1 MWLSSP
7 DTAVRSARQGLRAER
22 FDVEE
27 SMADKQTRQQGN
39 EPAAGE
45 SRQTKQQGNEK
56 RTGKSRQ
63 TQQQREARR
72 RRAEARRRRERQLR
86 IRMTIVAV
94 LFIVMAA
101 GIGFAAFR
109 IHRRN
114 VAEEAAAAEASRK
127 VAEEAA
133 AEASRKAAQEAAA
146 AEASRKAAQ
155 EAAAAGSSGKAAEN
169 AAAGSSGKAAQDA
182 SAGSSGKAAQEA
194 KASEDAAQKSSRE
207 KAEEEG
213 ALAASRKAAEE
224 EKARAEAAKIPGLNA
239 SYDFKATEN
248 TAEIPEDVGS
258 GYAVLVDLVDGTV
271 VAGRDYDTEMNPA
284 SMTKILTLLVAVENI
299 NLKKLDEDT
308 FEITQDITDYVYSN
322 QMSQVGWNIGDTP
335 TIRSLLYGTILPS
348 GADAALALAEYT
360 AGSQEEFVDM
370 MNKKLEELGI
380 SDTAHFT
387 NVVGAYD
394 EDHYCTALDMAT
406 ILRAAIDNET
416 CREVLS
422 CRYYEVPPSG
432 GEESPS
438 IDISNWFL
446 RRIEDKDTHGTV
458 ICGKTGYVSEA
469 GFCAASYQESDD
481 GGHYICVTADGAGIW
496 PCIYDHV
503 EIYSTF
509 TE

>member
-1 MWLSSP
+1 M
-7 DTAVRSARQGLRAER
+7 TG
-22 FDVEE
+22 
-27 SMADKQTRQQGN
+27 MADKQIRQQDKRQKAGDRREKRPEDVRQQAGG
-39 EPAAGE
+39 EPVRQSAGE
-45 SRQTKQQGNEK
+45 SSGDDRQA
-56 RTGKSRQ
+56 RQ
-63 TQQQREARR
+63 RREARR
-72 RRAEARRRRERQLR
+72 LRAAAARRRRERQIR
-86 IRMTIVAV
+86 IRMAI
-94 LFIVMAA
+94 LAA
-101 GIGFAAFR
+101 IFVILAGGIGFAAFR

-114 VAEEAAAAEASRK
+114 VLEQEAAAAASRK
-127 VAEEAA
+127 IAEEAA
-133 AEASRKAAQEAAA
+133 AEASRKAAEEAA
-146 AEASRKAAQ
+146 AEASRKAAE
-155 EAAAAGSSGKAAEN
+155 EAAAEASRKAAEE
-169 AAAGSSGKAAQDA
+169 AAAEASRKAAE
-182 SAGSSGKAAQEA
+182 EA
-194 KASEDAAQKSSRE
+194 KAAEDAAQKSSRE

-239 SYDFKATEN
+239 SYDFKATDK
-248 TAEIPEDVGS
+248 TAEMPEEVES
-258 GYAVLVDLVDGTV
+258 SYAVLVDLVDGTV
-271 VAGRDYDTEMNPA
+271 VAGKDYDTIMNPA

-299 NLKKLDEDT
+299 DLKRLDTDT
-308 FEITQDITDYVYSN
+308 FEITQDITDYVFTN

-348 GADAALALAEYT
+348 GADAAQALAEYT
-360 AGSQEEFVDM
+360 AGSQEKFVDM

-422 CRYYEVPPSG
+422 CHYYEVPPSG
-432 GEESPS
+432 GEDSPS

-458 ICGKTGYVSEA
+458 ICAKTGYVSES
-469 GFCAASYQESDD
+469 GFCAASYQESDN
-481 GGHYICVTADGAGIW
+481 GGHYICVTADTYSTWA
-496 PCIYDHV
+496 CIYDHV
-503 EIYSTF
+503 DIYTAF

>member
-1 MWLSSP
+1 
-7 DTAVRSARQGLRAER
+7 
-22 FDVEE
+22 
-27 SMADKQTRQQGN
+27 MADNQTNQQVNELKAGGSRETIQKVN
-39 EPAAGE
+39 EPKAGRSRE
-45 SRQTKQQGNEK
+45 TNQQVNEPKAGRSRQTKE
-56 RTGKSRQ
+56 
-63 TQQQREARR
+63 QREARK

-86 IRMTIVAV
+86 IRMTIVFV
-94 LFIVMAA
+94 LFVVMAA
-101 GIGFAAFR
+101 GIGVAAVR

-114 VAEEAAAAEASRK
+114 VAQQEAAAAASRK
-127 VAEEAA
+127 VAE
-133 AEASRKAAQEAAA
+133 EAAA

-155 EAAAAGSSGKAAEN
+155 EAK
-169 AAAGSSGKAAQDA
+169 QT
-182 SAGSSGKAAQEA
+182 
-194 KASEDAAQKSSRE
+194 EDAAQKASRE

-248 TAEIPEDVGS
+248 TAEIPEGVGS

-271 VAGRDYDTEMNPA
+271 VAGREYDTEMNPA

-299 NLKKLDEDT
+299 NLKKLDTDT
-308 FEITQDITDYVYSN
+308 FEITQDITDYVFTN

-360 AGSQEEFVDM
+360 AGSQEAFVDL

-422 CRYYEVPPSG
+422 CHYYEVPPSG

-458 ICGKTGYVSEA
+458 ICGKTGYVSES

-503 EIYSTF
+503 EIYTTF

>member
-1 MWLSSP
+1 
-7 DTAVRSARQGLRAER
+7 
-22 FDVEE
+22 
-27 SMADKQTRQQGN
+27 MADNQTKQQENELKAGVSRQTKQQEN
-39 EPAAGE
+39 VLKAGG
-45 SRQTKQQGNEK
+45 SRQTKQQGNEPK
-56 RTGKSRQ
+56 AGRSRQ
-63 TQQQREARR
+63 TKQQREARK
-72 RRAEARRRRERQLR
+72 RRAEARRRRERQIR
-86 IRMTIVAV
+86 IRMTIVVVMFV
-94 LFIVMAA
+94 LMAA
-101 GIGFAAFR
+101 GIGFAAFK

-114 VAEEAAAAEASRK
+114 VAQQEAAAEASRK
-127 VAEEAA
+127 VAEETAAAEASRKAAEEAAA

-146 AEASRKAAQ
+146 AEASRKAQ
-155 EAAAAGSSGKAAEN
+155 EANGAE
-169 AAAGSSGKAAQDA
+169 DA
-182 SAGSSGKAAQEA
+182 S
-194 KASEDAAQKSSRE
+194 QKSSRE

-248 TAEIPEDVGS
+248 TAEIPESVGS

-299 NLKKLDEDT
+299 NLKKLDTDT
-308 FEITQDITDYVYSN
+308 FEITQDITDYVYTN

-360 AGSQEEFVDM
+360 AGSQEAFVDL

-422 CRYYEVPPSG
+422 CHYYEVPPSG

-458 ICGKTGYVSEA
+458 ICGKTGYVSES

-503 EIYSTF
+503 EIYTTF

>member
-1 MWLSSP
+1 
-7 DTAVRSARQGLRAER
+7 
-22 FDVEE
+22 
-27 SMADKQTRQQGN
+27 MADKQTRQQEN
-39 EPAAGE
+39 EPRTGG
-45 SRQTKQQGNEK
+45 SRQTKQQENEP
-56 RTGKSRQ
+56 RTGGSQQTRQQENEPKTGGSRQ
-63 TQQQREARR
+63 TKQQREARK
-72 RRAEARRRRERQLR
+72 RRAETARKRREKQLR
-86 IRMTIVAV
+86 IRMTILAV
-94 LFIVMAA
+94 LFIVMAG

-109 IHRRN
+109 IHRRD
-114 VAEEAAAAEASRK
+114 VLEQEAAAAASRK

-146 AEASRKAAQ
+146 AGA
-155 EAAAAGSSGKAAEN
+155 SGKAV
-169 AAAGSSGKAAQDA
+169 
-182 SAGSSGKAAQEA
+182 QEA
-194 KASEDAAQKSSRE
+194 QTSEDAAQKSSRE

-224 EKARAEAAKIPGLNA
+224 EKARAEAARIPGLNA

-248 TAEIPEDVGS
+248 TEEMPESVGS

-308 FEITQDITDYVYSN
+308 FEITQDITDYVYTN

-360 AGSQEEFVDM
+360 AGSQEEFIDM

-458 ICGKTGYVSEA
+458 VCGKTGYVSEA

-481 GGHYICVTADGAGIW
+481 GGHYICVTADGAGTW

>member
-1 MWLSSP
+1 
-7 DTAVRSARQGLRAER
+7 
-22 FDVEE
+22 
-27 SMADKQTRQQGN
+27 MADKQTRQQEN
-39 EPAAGE
+39 EPRTGG
-45 SRQTKQQGNEK
+45 SRQTKQQENEP
-56 RTGKSRQ
+56 RTGGSRQ
-63 TQQQREARR
+63 TRQQENEPKTGGSRQTKQQREARK
-72 RRAEARRRRERQLR
+72 RRAETARKRREKQLR
-86 IRMTIVAV
+86 IRMTILAV
-94 LFIVMAA
+94 LFIVMAG

-109 IHRRN
+109 IHRRD
-114 VAEEAAAAEASRK
+114 VLEQEAAAAASRK

-133 AEASRKAAQEAAA
+133 AEASRKAAQEAAVAEASRKAAQEAAA

-155 EAAAAGSSGKAAEN
+155 EAAAAGASGKAV
-169 AAAGSSGKAAQDA
+169 
-182 SAGSSGKAAQEA
+182 QEA
-194 KASEDAAQKSSRE
+194 QTSEDAAQKSSRE

-224 EKARAEAAKIPGLNA
+224 EKARAEAARIPGLNA

-248 TAEIPEDVGS
+248 TEEMPESVGS

-308 FEITQDITDYVYSN
+308 FEITQDITDYVYTN

-458 ICGKTGYVSEA
+458 VCGKTGYVSEA

-481 GGHYICVTADGAGIW
+481 GGHYICVTADGAGTW

>member
-1 MWLSSP
+1 
-7 DTAVRSARQGLRAER
+7 
-22 FDVEE
+22 
-27 SMADKQTRQQGN
+27 MADKQTRQQEN
-39 EPAAGE
+39 EPRTGG
-45 SRQTKQQGNEK
+45 SRQTKQQENEP
-56 RTGKSRQ
+56 RTGGSRQ
-63 TQQQREARR
+63 TRQQENEPKTGGSRQTKQQREARK
-72 RRAEARRRRERQLR
+72 RRAATARKRREKQLR
-86 IRMTIVAV
+86 IRMTILAV
-94 LFIVMAA
+94 LFIVMAG

-109 IHRRN
+109 IHRRDVLEQEAAAAASRK
-114 VAEEAAAAEASRK
+114 VAEEAAAEASRK
-127 VAEEAA
+127 AAEEAAA

-155 EAAAAGSSGKAAEN
+155 EAAAAGA
-169 AAAGSSGKAAQDA
+169 
-182 SAGSSGKAAQEA
+182 SGKAAQEA
-194 KASEDAAQKSSRE
+194 QTSEDAAQKSSRE

-224 EKARAEAAKIPGLNA
+224 EKARAEAARIPGLNA

-248 TAEIPEDVGS
+248 TEEMPESVGS

-308 FEITQDITDYVYSN
+308 FEITQDITDYVYTN

-458 ICGKTGYVSEA
+458 VCGKTGYVSEA

-481 GGHYICVTADGAGIW
+481 GGHYICVTADGAGTW

>member
-1 MWLSSP
+1 
-7 DTAVRSARQGLRAER
+7 
-22 FDVEE
+22 
-27 SMADKQTRQQGN
+27 MADNQTNQQVNELKAGGSRETNQQVN
-39 EPAAGE
+39 EPKAGR
-45 SRQTKQQGNEK
+45 SRQTKE
-56 RTGKSRQ
+56 
-63 TQQQREARR
+63 QREARK

-86 IRMTIVAV
+86 IRMTIVFV
-94 LFIVMAA
+94 LFVVMAA
-101 GIGFAAFR
+101 GIGVAAVR

-114 VAEEAAAAEASRK
+114 VAQQEAAAAASRKVAEEAAAAEASRK
-127 VAEEAA
+127 AAEEAAAAEASRKAAEEAAAAEASRKAAEEAAA

-155 EAAAAGSSGKAAEN
+155 EAK
-169 AAAGSSGKAAQDA
+169 QT
-182 SAGSSGKAAQEA
+182 
-194 KASEDAAQKSSRE
+194 EDAAQKSSRE

-248 TAEIPEDVGS
+248 TAEIPEGVGS
-258 GYAVLVDLVDGTV
+258 GYAVLVDLEDGTV
-271 VAGRDYDTEMNPA
+271 VAGREYDTEMNPA

-299 NLKKLDEDT
+299 NLKKLDTDT
-308 FEITQDITDYVYSN
+308 FEITQDITDYVFTN

-360 AGSQEEFVDM
+360 AGSQEAFVDL

-422 CRYYEVPPSG
+422 CHYYEVPPSG

-458 ICGKTGYVSEA
+458 ICGKTGYVSES

-503 EIYSTF
+503 EIYTTF

>member
-1 MWLSSP
+1 
-7 DTAVRSARQGLRAER
+7 
-22 FDVEE
+22 
-27 SMADKQTRQQGN
+27 MADKQTRQQEN
-39 EPAAGE
+39 EPRTGG
-45 SRQTKQQGNEK
+45 SRQTKQQENEP
-56 RTGKSRQ
+56 RTGGSRQ
-63 TQQQREARR
+63 TRQQENEPKTGGSRQTKQQREARK
-72 RRAEARRRRERQLR
+72 RRAATARKRREKQLR
-86 IRMTIVAV
+86 IRMTILAV
-94 LFIVMAA
+94 LFIVMAG

-109 IHRRN
+109 IHRRDVLEQEAAAAASRK
-114 VAEEAAAAEASRK
+114 VAEEAAAEASRK
-127 VAEEAA
+127 AAEEAAA

-155 EAAAAGSSGKAAEN
+155 EAAAAGASGKAV
-169 AAAGSSGKAAQDA
+169 
-182 SAGSSGKAAQEA
+182 QEA
-194 KASEDAAQKSSRE
+194 QTSEDAAQKSSRE

-224 EKARAEAAKIPGLNA
+224 EKARAEAARIPGLNA

-248 TAEIPEDVGS
+248 TEEMPESVGS

-308 FEITQDITDYVYSN
+308 FEITQDITDYVYTN

-458 ICGKTGYVSEA
+458 VCGKTGYVSEA

-481 GGHYICVTADGAGIW
+481 GGHYICVTADGAGTW

>member
-1 MWLSSP
+1 
-7 DTAVRSARQGLRAER
+7 
-22 FDVEE
+22 
-27 SMADKQTRQQGN
+27 MADKQIRQQDNRQRAGG
-39 EPAAGE
+39 EPVRQSAGE
-45 SRQTKQQGNEK
+45 SSGDDRQA
-56 RTGKSRQ
+56 RQ
-63 TQQQREARR
+63 
-72 RRAEARRRRERQLR
+72 RRAARSRRAAAARRRRERQIR
-86 IRMTIVAV
+86 IRMAILAV
-94 LFIVMAA
+94 VFVVLAG

-114 VAEEAAAAEASRK
+114 VMEQEAAAAASRK
-127 VAEEAA
+127 AAEEAA
-133 AEASRKAAQEAAA
+133 AEASRKAAEEAAEEASRKAAEEAA
-146 AEASRKAAQ
+146 AEASRKAAAEASRKAAE
-155 EAAAAGSSGKAAEN
+155 EAAAEASRKAAE
-169 AAAGSSGKAAQDA
+169 
-182 SAGSSGKAAQEA
+182 EA

-239 SYDFKATEN
+239 SYDFKAAEN
-248 TAEIPEDVGS
+248 MAEMPEEVES
-258 GYAVLVDLVDGTV
+258 TYAVLVDLVDGTI
-271 VAGRDYDTEMNPA
+271 VAGKEYDTVMNPA

-299 NLKKLDEDT
+299 DLKKLDTDT
-308 FEITQDITDYVYSN
+308 FEITQDITDYVYTN
-322 QMSQVGWNIGDTP
+322 QMMQVGWNIGDTP

-360 AGSQEEFVDM
+360 AGSQEAFVDM

-422 CRYYEVPPSG
+422 CHYYEVPPSG
-432 GEESPS
+432 GEDSPS
-438 IDISNWFL
+438 IEISNWFL
-446 RRIEDKDTHGTV
+446 RRIEDKDTHGEV
-458 ICGKTGYVSEA
+458 ICAKTGYVSES
-469 GFCAASYQESDD
+469 GFCAASYQESDN
-481 GGHYICVTADGAGIW
+481 GGHYICVTADTYSNWA
-496 PCIYDHV
+496 CIYDHV
-503 EIYSTF
+503 DIYTAF

>member
-1 MWLSSP
+1 MK
-7 DTAVRSARQGLRAER
+7 G
-22 FDVEE
+22 
-27 SMADKQTRQQGN
+27 MADKQISQQDNRERAGGEQPIRQSAGGSRPTRQR
-39 EPAAGE
+39 AGE
-45 SRQTKQQGNEK
+45 SSGDEQQARQ
-56 RTGKSRQ
+56 R
-63 TQQQREARR
+63 REARR
-72 RRAEARRRRERQLR
+72 RRAAARRRRERQIR
-86 IRMTIVAV
+86 IKMAILAAV
-94 LFIVMAA
+94 FVVLAG

-114 VAEEAAAAEASRK
+114 VLEQEAAAAASRK

-133 AEASRKAAQEAAA
+133 AEASRKAAEEAA
-146 AEASRKAAQ
+146 AEASRKAAE
-155 EAAAAGSSGKAAEN
+155 EAAAEASRKAAE
-169 AAAGSSGKAAQDA
+169 
-182 SAGSSGKAAQEA
+182 EA
-194 KASEDAAQKSSRE
+194 KAAEDAAQKSSRE

-239 SYDFKATEN
+239 SYDFKATDK
-248 TAEIPEDVGS
+248 TAEMPEEVES
-258 GYAVLVDLVDGTV
+258 SYAVLVDLVDGTV
-271 VAGRDYDTEMNPA
+271 VAGKEYDTIMNPA

-299 NLKKLDEDT
+299 DLKKLDTDT
-308 FEITQDITDYVYSN
+308 FEITQDITDYVFTN

-348 GADAALALAEYT
+348 GADAAQALAEYT
-360 AGSQEEFVDM
+360 AGSQEAFVDM

-422 CRYYEVPPSG
+422 CHYYEVPPSG
-432 GEESPS
+432 GEDSPS

-458 ICGKTGYVSEA
+458 ICAKTGYVSES
-469 GFCAASYQESDD
+469 GFCAASYQESDN
-481 GGHYICVTADGAGIW
+481 GGHYICVTADTYSNWA
-496 PCIYDHV
+496 CIYDHV
-503 EIYSTF
+503 DIYTAF